1 MMGVDGQAQGRST
14 SLRRLLAV
22 GSRRV
27 YTLLVNH
34 VDAAVWFFI

>member
-1 MMGVDGQAQGRST
+1 MGKREDEDT

-27 YTLLVNH
+27 YTLNVNH
-34 VDAAVWFFI
+34 VDAAV